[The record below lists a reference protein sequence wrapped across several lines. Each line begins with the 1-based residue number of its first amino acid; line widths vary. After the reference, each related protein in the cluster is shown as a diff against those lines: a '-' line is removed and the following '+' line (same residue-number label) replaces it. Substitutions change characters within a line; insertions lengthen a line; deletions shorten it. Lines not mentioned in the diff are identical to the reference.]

1 MQNPFQQNNAGSM
14 NDPLG
19 FVKKLWGDMQLP
31 GMVTPTLS
39 VDDLDK
45 QIKDLKTVESWLT
58 VNMTMLKGTIQAL
71 EVQRATIA
79 ALKTM
84 GESFAQA
91 TGNGEK
97 AAASTFSSQ
106 WPMPE
111 ASSSTKTQAKQT
123 VPEPAVEDEMDDVDE
138 EGEEEPEAEALPKAE
153 ALAAQKQEL
162 GAQTSVAKSD
172 GGAFSNPAAW
182 WTVLQDQF
190 KQALSHAMQDEVST
204 QTATKAVPGTEKKGS
219 VKTVKEGKTV
229 VSKSKNA
236 SAKAVARKAPNKKP
250 ASAESTNAKRSEKT
264 TAASKAPV
272 KRRVTTKPKVN

>member
-1 MQNPFQQNNAGSM
+1 MQNPFQQNNAGSMGGM

-39 VDDLDK
+39 VDELDK

-58 VNMTMLKGTIQAL
+58 VNMNMLKGTIQAL

-91 TGNGEK
+91 TGNSEK
-97 AAASTFSSQ
+97 ATTSTFSSQ

-111 ASSSTKTQAKQT
+111 TGSSNKTQPKQK
-123 VPEPAVEDEMDDVDE
+123 VPEPAVEDEMDEDD
-138 EGEEEPEAEALPKAE
+138 EEPEVDELPQAEVP
-153 ALAAQKQEL
+153 AAAKEEQ
-162 GAQTSVAKSD
+162 GAQTSTAKSD

-204 QTATKAVPGTEKKGS
+204 KTASVDQGS
-219 VKTVKEGKTV
+219 VKNVKEGKSA
-229 VSKSKNA
+229 VSKEKSG
-236 SAKAVARKAPNKKP
+236 SAKVAVRKVPMAAKTPKKNP
-250 ASAESTNAKRSEKT
+250 SSTSSTTAKRSEKT
-264 TAASKAPV
+264 SVASKAPL
-272 KRRVTTKPKVN
+272 KRRVTSKSKLG